1 MNKLVL
7 SALAASV
14 AIGTTNASEGDWA
27 GLDAELNTLTSSL
40 DHHEG
45 GPNLSGYIE
54 AAYLTGGDYDNN
66 LSADDSDSDSEW
78 LMGRMGLS
86 VSGSVGGF
94 GYHMD
99 IDGSD
104 NAAASVDAN
113 GAPVQNAGDN
123 RDTYVTFE
131 KFGIGWT
138 MGEFRA
144 PTTANHLENEEDM
157 AFTNRSALGGFGT
170 RETGLM
176 ASGSMDALGYWIHFG
191 GDEGLTARV
200 AYDVMSGDGLNLSL
214 AYSMD
219 DSDTA
224 DGADSNS
231 WMEANVSMS
240 GFSLAYTMGD
250 SDANIGGADN
260 GEDSA
265 TCAVLSY
272 MVNADWTVSIRET
285 DQDAVGGDST
295 MDWAINYNDDGGR
308 WTIQS
313 IENPGDGD
321 DVVAFGVIVGF

>member
-54 AAYLTGGDYDNN
+54 AGYLTSGDYDGNP
-66 LSADDSDSDSEW
+66 ATDDTDSEW
-78 LMGRMGLS
+78 DTYREGLS

-104 NAAASVDAN
+104 
-113 GAPVQNAGDN
+113 AGD
-123 RDTYVTFE
+123 DHYVTFE

-144 PTTANHLENEEDM
+144 PTTGNHLENEEDM
-157 AFTNRSALGGFGT
+157 AFNTRSALGGGGG

-200 AYDVMSGDGLNLSL
+200 SYDVMSGDGLNLSL

-219 DSDTA
+219 DSDPA
-224 DGADSNS
+224 AGADSNS

-285 DQDAVGGDST
+285 DQDDGSDST

-313 IENPGDGD
+313 LEATIDGAD
-321 DVVAFGVIVGF
+321 DAVGFGVIVGF